1 MSLFDKG
8 WIDLVFEGRNKKYGA
23 YKLRSDNPKT
33 TVIAFICGAVFFSV
47 AVAGPMIY
55 DKIKDLAEKKEEK
68 KEPEEEIQVVDLP
81 EEIIVEAEELPPP
94 PPEVVAVEAPKS
106 VVDEVKFK
114 PLEAADEEEVK
125 DPVITQEDF
134 KDANPANEDSD
145 GDQNLGDINI
155 DVNSGALDRG
165 VEPAPP
171 SDEPVNFAALQVK
184 PEFPGGIKKFYEYVN
199 KNFRTPEL
207 DRDTDL
213 KITVSF
219 VVEKDGSLTNI
230 KVLKDPGYGAGKEA
244 ERVLKSLKTK
254 WSPGIQNG
262 KPVRANYILPIII
275 KIQAN

>member
-55 DKIKDLAEKKEEK
+55 DELKETFAKKEEEK
-68 KEPEEEIQVVDLP
+68 PEEKVELVELP

-94 PPEVVAVEAPKS
+94 PPEVVAVQAPKS
-106 VVDEVKFK
+106 VVDEVRFK
-114 PLEAADEEEVK
+114 EPAAADEEEVDK
-125 DPVITQEDF
+125 PVITMDDI
-134 KDANPANEDSD
+134 KDATPSNQDAE
-145 GDQNLGDINI
+145 GDPTAGDINV
-155 DVNSGALDRG
+155 DVYAGGLDRG
-165 VEPAPP
+165 VEPAAP

-262 KPVRANYILPIII
+262 KPVRANYILPIVI